1 MPKIAYLKKEVEIPE
16 DVNVEVEGKVVRVR
30 GQLGMVERDF
40 SHIHNVSIEKADNKV
55 IIEAWFPTKQER
67 SLINTIASHIR
78 NAIVGVQRG
87 YRYKMKVVYAHFPM
101 SLKVDEKNNMVII
114 ENFLGSR
121 DKRYAKILPGVKVKV
136 QKDEVIVEGIDIDAV
151 GQTAANI
158 HLATHLTGKRR
169 LSPHGREGGPG
180 ILDGIYVYAKE
191 HMK

>member
-1 MPKIAYLKKEVEIPE
+1 MPKIAYLKNEVEIPE

-40 SHIHNVSIEKADNKV
+40 SHIHNVLIEKADNKV
-55 IIEAWFPTKQER
+55 IIEVWFPTKRER